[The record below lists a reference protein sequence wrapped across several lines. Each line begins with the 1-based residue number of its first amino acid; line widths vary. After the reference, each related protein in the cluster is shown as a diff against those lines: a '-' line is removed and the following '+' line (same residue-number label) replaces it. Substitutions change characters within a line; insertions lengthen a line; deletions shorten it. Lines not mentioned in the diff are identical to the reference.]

1 MPTHAYVHFFVQKQ
15 DIVKCSRVTHKGQD
29 VAVVVISILAIDLT
43 AKFMITG
50 TKKKTPLESSDNQY
64 FYIYNGLD
72 D

>member
-1 MPTHAYVHFFVQKQ
+1 MLMYTFFVQKQ

-29 VAVVVISILAIDLT
+29 VAVVVISILAIDIT
-43 AKFMITG
+43 ANSWLLGGGEI
-50 TKKKTPLESSDNQY
+50 TPLENSDNQY